1 MDFVQ
6 STKFCLGLGS
16 RSIKIQSRNY
26 HKLHWSAFLF
36 LAVPTHAPVFFP
48 RVQWRPSCIA
58 ERAQLFQLAAPLSL
72 QLCYTV
78 IHFFLVWTSGRK
90 YLYRCKIRPKIPAHG
105 SRWGGGNKKI
115 KLYIIKQWII
125 HYKTMTE
132 KKIFVHISIHLY
144 VHTTQFRTYTFN
156 VYIKYIIHIYRN
168 RGSFKVYCFIIL
180 LFGQLQL
187 ECLRLGNHSGVS
199 FKGTVKLTL

>member
-1 MDFVQ
+1 MIKKTLKFKHLDFVQ

-36 LAVPTHAPVFFP
+36 LAVPTYAPVFFP

-78 IHFFLVWTSGRK
+78 VHFLVWTMQWPEISVQVQNQTKNSSTWQQVG
-90 YLYRCKIRPKIPAHG
+90 G
-105 SRWGGGNKKI
+105 GGGNKKI

-132 KKIFVHISIHLY
+132 KKFL
-144 VHTTQFRTYTFN
+144 YTFL
-156 VYIKYIIHIYRN
+156 YICTYIPHNSEHIHSMYI
-168 RGSFKVYCFIIL
+168 
-180 LFGQLQL
+180 
-187 ECLRLGNHSGVS
+187 
-199 FKGTVKLTL
+199 